1 MGGVDPS
8 SSDMTLTNLLFSPF
22 IQAVVEADQKWTCQL
37 HSQMTS
43 AKREPGKVFNLYL
56 NTPEIFF
63 FFFQC
68 RCCYLLVFSGNQSH
82 KEANWLEN
90 GAFIIFFTP
99 LANLS

>member
-63 FFFQC
+63 FFFSADAAICLFSVAINHTKKQTGW
-68 RCCYLLVFSGNQSH
+68 RMEHLLFFSH
-82 KEANWLEN
+82 H
-90 GAFIIFFTP
+90 
-99 LANLS
+99 